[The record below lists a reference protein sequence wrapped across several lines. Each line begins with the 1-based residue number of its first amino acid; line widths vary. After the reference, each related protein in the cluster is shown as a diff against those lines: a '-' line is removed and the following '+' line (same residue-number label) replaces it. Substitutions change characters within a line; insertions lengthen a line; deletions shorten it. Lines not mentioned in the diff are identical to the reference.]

1 VGYAF
6 LGSFNNQQIKG
17 ETPNVVFAARSV
29 NHLIDELMRLPGVGE
44 KTAQRLAFHL
54 LKASKKEAEALA
66 LAILSVKEKIRRC
79 SLCHGITE
87 DDPCP
92 ICGDPKRDRTLLCV
106 VEEPADIFALEKLRE
121 YRGLYHVLG
130 GALSPL
136 EGVGPEDLTIAALVA
151 RLKGEAIQEV
161 IIATN
166 PNLEGEAT
174 AMYLSKV
181 LKSLALKVT
190 RLAHGLPIGSALEY
204 ADEVTLLK
212 SLEGRR
218 EFS

>member
-1 VGYAF
+1 M
-6 LGSFNNQQIKG
+6 
-17 ETPNVVFAARSV
+17 FAAHSV
-29 NHLIDELMRLPGVGE
+29 TQLIEELMRLPGVGE

-54 LKASKKEAEALA
+54 LKASKQEAEALA
-66 LAILSVKEKIRRC
+66 LAIVAVKERIRRC
-79 SLCHGITE
+79 SQCYGITE
-87 DDPCP
+87 ADPCP
-92 ICGDPKRDRTLLCV
+92 ICSDPKRDRTLLSV
-106 VEEPADIFALEKLRE
+106 VEEAADIFAFEKLRE
-121 YRGLYHVLG
+121 YHGLYHVLG

-136 EGVGPEDLTIAALVA
+136 EGIGPEDLTIPQLLA
-151 RLKGEAIQEV
+151 RLQGGEILEV
-161 IIATN
+161 IVATN

-181 LKSLALKVT
+181 LKPAPVKVT

-218 EFS
+218 EL

>member
-1 VGYAF
+1 MFG
-6 LGSFNNQQIKG
+6 
-17 ETPNVVFAARSV
+17 PRSV
-29 NHLIDELMRLPGVGE
+29 TVLIEELMRLPGVGE

-54 LKASKKEAEALA
+54 LKAPKKEADALA
-66 LAILSVKEKIRRC
+66 LAILAVKEKIKRC
-79 SLCHGITE
+79 SVCYGITE
-87 DDPCP
+87 EDPCAF
-92 ICGDPKRDRTLLCV
+92 CTDPKRDRTIICV
-106 VEEPADIFALEKLRE
+106 VEESGDIFAFEKLRE

-136 EGVGPEDLTIAALVA
+136 EGVGPEELAIPQLVA
-151 RLKGEAIQEV
+151 RLQGSEVREV
-161 IIATN
+161 IVATN

-181 LKSLALKVT
+181 LKPLTVRVT
-190 RLAHGLPIGSALEY
+190 RLAHGLPIGSNLEY

-218 EFS
+218 EL

>member
-1 VGYAF
+1 
-6 LGSFNNQQIKG
+6 
-17 ETPNVVFAARSV
+17 VFAARSV
-29 NHLIDELMRLPGVGE
+29 TQLIEELMRLPGVGE

-54 LKASKKEAEALA
+54 LKTSKKEAEALA

-79 SLCHGITE
+79 SLCYGITE
-87 DDPCP
+87 EDPCHL
-92 ICGDPKRDRTLLCV
+92 CTDPQRDRTLLCV
-106 VEEPADIFALEKLRE
+106 VEEAADIFAFEKLRE
-121 YRGLYHVLG
+121 YHGIYHVLG

-136 EGVGPEDLTIAALVA
+136 EGVGPEDLTIAQLRG
-151 RLKGEAIQEV
+151 RLEVGEVREV
-161 IIATN
+161 IVATN

-174 AMYLSKV
+174 AMYLAKV
-181 LKSLALKVT
+181 LKSSAVKVT

-218 EFS
+218 EL

>member
-1 VGYAF
+1 
-6 LGSFNNQQIKG
+6 
-17 ETPNVVFAARSV
+17 VFAARSV
-29 NHLIDELMRLPGVGE
+29 TQLIEELMRLPGVGE
-44 KTAQRLAFHL
+44 KTAQRLTFHL
-54 LKASKKEAEALA
+54 LKASRQEAEALG
-66 LAILSVKEKIRRC
+66 LAILAVKEKIRRC
-79 SLCHGITE
+79 SQCYGITE

-92 ICGDPKRDRTLLCV
+92 ICCDPKRDRMLLSV

-136 EGVGPEDLTIAALVA
+136 EGIGPEDLTIAQLVE
-151 RLKGEAIQEV
+151 RVGERTIQEV
-161 IIATN
+161 IVATN

-174 AMYLSKV
+174 AMYLSKI
-181 LKSLALKVT
+181 LKPLAVKVT
-190 RLAHGLPIGSALEY
+190 RLAHGLPVGSALEY

-218 EFS
+218 EL

>member
-1 VGYAF
+1 MT
-6 LGSFNNQQIKG
+6 Q
-17 ETPNVVFAARSV
+17 
-29 NHLIDELMRLPGVGE
+29 LIEELMRLPGVGE

-54 LKASKKEAEALA
+54 LKVPKQEAEALA
-66 LAILSVKEKIRRC
+66 LAILAVKEKIHRC
-79 SLCHGITE
+79 SQCYGITE
-87 DDPCP
+87 ADPCA
-92 ICGDPKRDRTLLCV
+92 ICSDPKRDRMLLSV
-106 VEEPADIFALEKLRE
+106 VEEAVDIFALEKLRE

-136 EGVGPEDLTIAALVA
+136 EGVGPEALTISQLIT
-151 RLKGEAIQEV
+151 RLQEGAIQEV
-161 IIATN
+161 IVATN

-181 LKSLALKVT
+181 LKPLAVKVT

-218 EFS
+218 EL

>member
-1 VGYAF
+1 M
-6 LGSFNNQQIKG
+6 
-17 ETPNVVFAARSV
+17 FAANTVTR
-29 NHLIDELMRLPGVGE
+29 LIEELMRLPGVGE

-66 LAILSVKEKIRRC
+66 LAILSVKEKIQRC
-79 SLCHGITE
+79 SHCHGITE
-87 DDPCP
+87 EDPCAL
-92 ICGDPKRDRTLLCV
+92 CTDPKRDRTLLCV
-106 VEEPADIFALEKLRE
+106 VEEPADIFAFEKLRE
-121 YRGLYHVLG
+121 YRGVYHVLG

-136 EGVGPEDLTIAALVA
+136 EGVGPEDLTIAQLVA
-151 RLKGEAIQEV
+151 RLHQGEIREV
-161 IIATN
+161 IIGTN

-181 LKSLALKVT
+181 LKPLAVKVT

-218 EFS
+218 EM

>member
-1 VGYAF
+1 
-6 LGSFNNQQIKG
+6 
-17 ETPNVVFAARSV
+17 VFAARSV
-29 NHLIDELMRLPGVGE
+29 TQLIEELMRLPGVGE
-44 KTAQRLAFHL
+44 KTAQRLAFHM
-54 LKASKKEAEALA
+54 LKVPKQEAEALA
-66 LAILSVKEKIRRC
+66 LSILAVKEKIHRC
-79 SLCHGITE
+79 SQCHGITE
-87 DDPCP
+87 EEPCS
-92 ICGDPKRDRTLLCV
+92 ICTDPKRDRTLLSV
-106 VEEPADIFALEKLRE
+106 VEEAADIFAFEKLRE

-136 EGVGPEDLTIAALVA
+136 EGVGPEDLTIPQLLT
-151 RLKGEAIQEV
+151 RLRAGEIQEV
-161 IIATN
+161 IVATN

-181 LKSLALKVT
+181 LRPLAVKVT

-218 EFS
+218 EL

>member
-1 VGYAF
+1 M
-6 LGSFNNQQIKG
+6 
-17 ETPNVVFAARSV
+17 FAARSV
-29 NHLIDELMRLPGVGE
+29 TRLVEELMRLPGVGE
-44 KTAQRLAFHL
+44 KTAQRLAFHV
-54 LKASKKEAEALA
+54 LKVPKQEAEALA
-66 LAILSVKEKIRRC
+66 LSILAVKERIHRC
-79 SLCHGITE
+79 SQCYGITE
-87 DDPCP
+87 EEPCP
-92 ICGDPKRDRTLLCV
+92 ICADPKRDRTLLSV
-106 VEEPADIFALEKLRE
+106 VEEAADIFAFEKLRE

-136 EGVGPEDLTIAALVA
+136 EGVGPEDLTIPQLLT
-151 RLKGEAIQEV
+151 RLRSGEIHEV
-161 IIATN
+161 IVATN

-181 LKSLALKVT
+181 LKPLAVKVT

-218 EFS
+218 EL

>member
-1 VGYAF
+1 
-6 LGSFNNQQIKG
+6 
-17 ETPNVVFAARSV
+17 VFAARSV
-29 NHLIDELMRLPGVGE
+29 TQLIEELMRLPGVGE

-54 LKASKKEAEALA
+54 LKVPKQEAEALA
-66 LAILSVKEKIRRC
+66 LAILAVKEKIHRC
-79 SLCHGITE
+79 SQCYGITE
-87 DDPCP
+87 ADPCA
-92 ICGDPKRDRTLLCV
+92 ICSDPKRDRMLLSV
-106 VEEPADIFALEKLRE
+106 VEEAVDIFALEKLRE

-136 EGVGPEDLTIAALVA
+136 EGVGPEALTISQLIM
-151 RLKGEAIQEV
+151 RLQEGAIQEV
-161 IIATN
+161 IVATN

-181 LKSLALKVT
+181 LKPLAVKVT

-218 EFS
+218 EL

>member
-1 VGYAF
+1 
-6 LGSFNNQQIKG
+6 
-17 ETPNVVFAARSV
+17 VFAARSV
-29 NHLIDELMRLPGVGE
+29 TQLIEELMRLPGVGE

-54 LKASKKEAEALA
+54 LKVPKQEAEALA
-66 LAILSVKEKIRRC
+66 LAILAVKEKIHRC
-79 SLCHGITE
+79 SQCYGITE
-87 DDPCP
+87 ADPCA
-92 ICGDPKRDRTLLCV
+92 ICSDPKRDRMLLSV
-106 VEEPADIFALEKLRE
+106 VEEAADIFALEKLRE

-136 EGVGPEDLTIAALVA
+136 EGVGPEALTISQLIT
-151 RLKGEAIQEV
+151 RLQEGAIQEV
-161 IIATN
+161 IVATN

-181 LKSLALKVT
+181 LKPLAVKVT

-218 EFS
+218 EL

>member
-1 VGYAF
+1 
-6 LGSFNNQQIKG
+6 
-17 ETPNVVFAARSV
+17 VFAARSV
-29 NHLIDELMRLPGVGE
+29 TQLIEELMRLPGVGE

-54 LKASKKEAEALA
+54 LKVPKQEAEALA
-66 LAILSVKEKIRRC
+66 LSILAMKEKIHRC
-79 SLCHGITE
+79 SQCHGITE
-87 DDPCP
+87 EDPCS
-92 ICGDPKRDRTLLCV
+92 ICSDPKRDRTLLGV
-106 VEEPADIFALEKLRE
+106 VEEAADIFAFEKLRE

-136 EGVGPEDLTIAALVA
+136 EGVGPEDLTISQLLA
-151 RLKGEAIQEV
+151 RLRAGEIQEV
-161 IIATN
+161 IVATN

-181 LKSLALKVT
+181 LKPLAVKVT

-218 EFS
+218 EL